1 MCDPGERE
9 RERKGKKKDIIYRC
23 ARVCM
28 LCVYTDVNLLL
39 SVHRGGDLGDLDN
52 RGGGQ
57 LSSHGGTRAVLAARR
72 PLGECGGVFMAR
84 GDTAGIVR
92 APSATYGT
100 ERAT

>member
-1 MCDPGERE
+1 MCA
-9 RERKGKKKDIIYRC
+9 Y
-23 ARVCM
+23 VC
-28 LCVYTDVNLLL
+28 TDVNLLL

-72 PLGECGGVFMAR
+72 RRPLGECGGVFMAR

-92 APSATYGT
+92 APAATYGT